1 MTTVLGPVSTALE
14 ADLRTCARR
23 HGIVVWLDV
32 DGHYSS
38 FVDKLNELTV
48 PYKVRAFRGSHLE
61 LMLALELL
69 ASGVEKT
76 PLVIHLPGFTEETV
90 RTTPQFE
97 LYEAGV
103 RYRKALDTLVTEAAS
118 GVVRPEEIAAFSR
131 GGNITLAGADAW
143 LSAVVDEREGG
154 FAAHLR
160 VMRPPAV
167 IDDLF
172 ELKGGFLAERLAT
185 QNELDALWRQFEA
198 WTGLPVAWRE
208 ASSPTRRT
216 GLQSDKGR
224 LRAEDAAF
232 VVASWVLC
240 VEYVDDLRREPVDP
254 RLSTIKALP
263 RPVIDACRELAAHLR
278 NRHQAFYERTADE
291 TEASLVEEVETAL
304 AEDLGR
310 NDTFRFE
317 EARILKAAL
326 AALGEQRW
334 GVALEWAGLRID
346 GESFWLRDDPAR
358 QSAWQ
363 LIQDAARLGA
373 AIQAAGGSLGAK
385 TGLEQAVERYVERG
399 AAVDQAHRHL
409 EQRRTALLYPQLPEF
424 ERIRDQMDGLR
435 VLWREW
441 ADAWAREFN
450 ALCKSHGFL
459 PALSLQQRT
468 LFDDVVRPLT
478 QEPGTTALFVIDAFR
493 FEMGEE
499 LHRALVET
507 PATTIQLRAR
517 LAELPTVTEVG
528 MNVLA
533 PLADRGRLRPS
544 LSNGRIQG
552 FGTGEFRVSDP
563 ASRKRVMHDRVGG
576 DTCPWLS
583 LEEVVSR
590 DASSLKQGVARAR
603 LVLVHSQEIDQA
615 GDNGAGPA
623 VFDHVMQKLR
633 AAWRLLRDAGVRRF
647 IFTADHGFLLLDE
660 TSRVTQAHGRKIDPK
675 RRHVFSTV
683 AADHAGEVRVSLAE
697 LGYEGTD
704 EQLMFPE
711 STAVFDTGR
720 HSMSFVHGGNSLQE
734 RVIPVLTLSHRAAAG
749 RSTLRYAVAAEARA
763 EVGGMHCLEG
773 KVDVVTQE
781 DLDFGSA
788 HEVELSLRVPDVPGG
803 VQIELCQTRGGARL
817 SAGTIVVAVGETFE
831 LFFRLSGA
839 ADDRVRVE
847 LQRAAADVDVVPW
860 ILEQRFSVAP
870 ARTTLDTAPVSAQV
884 VERRDWL
891 DEFPAGG
898 IRQFFE
904 HLAAHGAVTEVEAA
918 TMLGGQR
925 ALRRFAL
932 DFDKLAARAPFRI
945 RIDVVAGVKR
955 YVREGT
961 AL

>member
-1 MTTVLGPVSTALE
+1 VTTVLGPVSTALE
-14 ADLRTCARR
+14 ADLRTWARR

-38 FVDKLNELTV
+38 FVDRLSELGV
-48 PYKVRAFRGSHLE
+48 PYQVRAFRGSHLE
-61 LMLALELL
+61 LMLALEPL
-69 ASGVEKT
+69 AGGVDKI

-90 RTTPQFE
+90 RTTPMFE

-103 RYRKALDTLVTEAAS
+103 RYRKSLDTAVTEAAS
-118 GVVRPEEIAAFSR
+118 GVARPEQIAAFRER
-131 GGNITLAGADAW
+131 GHVTLDGADAW
-143 LSAVVDEREGG
+143 LLALVDAREGG
-154 FAAHLR
+154 LAAHLR
-160 VMRPPAV
+160 VMRPSGV
-167 IDDLF
+167 IDDLL
-172 ELKGGFLAERLAT
+172 EPKGGFMAEHLAT
-185 QNELDALWRQFEA
+185 ENDANALWQQLEA

-208 ASSPTRRT
+208 GAP
-216 GLQSDKGR
+216 GLGRAGIQSDEGR
-224 LRAEDAAF
+224 VRAEGAAF
-232 VVASWVLC
+232 AVASWALC
-240 VEYVDDLRREPVDP
+240 VEYVDDLRREPMDP
-254 RLSTIKALP
+254 RLSTITALP

-278 NRHQAFYERTADE
+278 NRHQGFYERTADE
-291 TEASLVEEVETAL
+291 IEASLVEEVETRL

-310 NDTFRFE
+310 SDTFRFE
-317 EARILKAAL
+317 ETRILKAAL

-334 GVALEWAGLRID
+334 SVALEWAGLRIA

-363 LIQDAARLGA
+363 LVQDGARLGA
-373 AIQAAGGSLGAK
+373 AIQAASGSLGAK
-385 TGLEQAVERYVERG
+385 TGLEQATQRYVERG
-399 AAVDQAHRHL
+399 AAVDQAHRHFA
-409 EQRRTALLYPQLPEF
+409 QRRTALLYPSLPEF
-424 ERIRDQMDGLR
+424 ETIRDCLDGLR

-441 ADAWAREFN
+441 ADAWACDFN

-459 PALSLQQRT
+459 PEPSLQQRT
-468 LFDDVVRPLT
+468 LFEDVVRPLA

-499 LHRALVET
+499 LHRALAET

-533 PLADRGRLRPS
+533 PVADHGRLRPTM
-544 LSNGRIQG
+544 SNGRIQG
-552 FGTGEFRVSDP
+552 FTTGEYRVSDP
-563 ASRKRVMHDRVGG
+563 ASRKRAMHDRVGG

-590 DASSLKQGVARAR
+590 DASSLKQAVARAR
-603 LVLVHSQEIDQA
+603 LVVVHSQEIDQA

-633 AAWRLLRDAGVRRF
+633 AAWRLLREAGVRRF

-660 TSRVTQAHGRKIDPK
+660 TTPMAQAHGRKIDPK
-675 RRHVFSTV
+675 RRHVFSTA
-683 AADHAGEVRVSLAE
+683 AADHAGEVRVSLAD

-734 RVIPVLTLSHRAAAG
+734 RIIPVLTLSHRAAAG
-749 RSTLRYAVAAEARA
+749 GSTLCYAIAAEARD
-763 EVGGMHCLEG
+763 EVGGMQCLEG
-773 KVDVVTQE
+773 KVDVVTQ
-781 DLDFGSA
+781 DGLDFGSA
-788 HEVELSLRVPDVPGG
+788 HEVELSLRVPDAPG
-803 VQIELCQTRGGARL
+803 VQIELCQTRRGARL
-817 SAGTIVVAVGETFE
+817 SAGTIVATVGETFE
-831 LFFRLSGA
+831 LFFRLSGSA
-839 ADDRVRVE
+839 EERVRVE
-847 LQRAAADVDVVPW
+847 LQRAVADVEVVPW

-870 ARTTLDTAPVSAQV
+870 IRKTPGIAPVPAEG

-891 DEFPAGG
+891 DELPAGG

-904 HLAAHGAVTEVEAA
+904 HLAAHGAVTEIEAA

-932 DFDKLAARAPFRI
+932 DFDKLAGRAPFRI

-961 AL
+961 AS